1 MKIRIKTLVDVTRT
15 DVRRKGQ
22 GDDQKWHQQQNY
34 QTLLQTINL
43 RNLIESNDDP
53 FVETCDVTNQFGST
67 YKGEHKVWTYEFE
80 VDHADAYTNNGDPV
94 GFLKDDLEQVP
105 VLGGLT
111 ETVPAPKMFVLN
123 HKGKSNITVDVINN
137 IEGNN

>member
-22 GDDQKWHQQQNY
+22 GDEQKLLQQQNY
-34 QTLLQTINL
+34 QTLQQIINL
-43 RNLIESNDDP
+43 RNLIDNNDDP
-53 FVETCDVTNQFGST
+53 FVETRDVTGEFGSS

-80 VDHADAYTNNGDPV
+80 VDHADAYNDGEDPV
-94 GFLKDDLEQVP
+94 GLLKQDMEQIP

-111 ETVPAPKMFVLN
+111 ETVPAPKMFVVN
-123 HKGKSNITVDVINN
+123 HKGKSNIT
-137 IEGNN
+137 IEVV

>member
-1 MKIRIKTLVDVTRT
+1 MKIRIKTLVDITRT
-15 DVRRKGQ
+15 DIRRRDQ
-22 GDDQKWHQQQNY
+22 GDEQKWHQQQNY

-67 YKGEHKVWTYEFE
+67 YKGEHKVWTYEFK
-80 VDHADAYTNNGDPV
+80 VDHADAYMNNGDPV
-94 GFLKDDLEQVP
+94 GFLKEDLEQIP

-123 HKGKSNITVDVINN
+123 NKGKSNITVEVINN
-137 IEGNN
+137 TEGNN

>member
-1 MKIRIKTLVDVTRT
+1 MKIRIKTLVDITRT
-15 DVRRKGQ
+15 DIRRRDQ
-22 GDDQKWHQQQNY
+22 GDEQKWNQQQNY

-53 FVETCDVTNQFGST
+53 FVETRDVTGEFGST

-80 VDHADAYTNNGDPV
+80 TEHSDAYTNNGDPV

-123 HKGKSNITVDVINN
+123 HKGKSNITVEVINN
-137 IEGNN
+137 FEGEN

>member
-1 MKIRIKTLVDVTRT
+1 MKIRIKTLVDITRT
-15 DVRRKGQ
+15 DIRRRDQ
-22 GDDQKWHQQQNY
+22 GDEQKWHQQQNY

>member
-22 GDDQKWHQQQNY
+22 GDEQKLLQQQNY
-34 QTLLQTINL
+34 QTLQQIINL
-43 RNLIESNDDP
+43 RNLIDNNDDP
-53 FVETCDVTNQFGST
+53 FVETRDVTGEFGSS

-80 VDHADAYTNNGDPV
+80 VDHNDAYNDGEDPV
-94 GFLKDDLEQVP
+94 GLLKQDMEQIP

-111 ETVPAPKMFVLN
+111 ETVPAPKMFVVN
-123 HKGKSNITVDVINN
+123 HKGKSNIT
-137 IEGNN
+137 IEVV

>member
-22 GDDQKWHQQQNY
+22 GDEQKLHQQQNY
-34 QTLLQTINL
+34 QTLQQIINL
-43 RNLIESNDDP
+43 RNLIDANDDP
-53 FVETCDVTNQFGST
+53 YIETRDVTGEFGTS
-67 YKGEHKVWTYEFE
+67 YKGEHKVWTYEFK
-80 VDHADAYTNNGDPV
+80 VDHADAYMNNGDPV
-94 GFLKDDLEQVP
+94 GFLKEDLEQIP

-123 HKGKSNITVDVINN
+123 NKGKSNITVEVINN
-137 IEGNN
+137 FEGNN

>member
-22 GDDQKWHQQQNY
+22 GDEQKLLQQQNY
-34 QTLLQTINL
+34 QTLQQIINL
-43 RNLIESNDDP
+43 RNLIDNNDDP
-53 FVETCDVTNQFGST
+53 FVETRDVTGEFGSS

-80 VDHADAYTNNGDPV
+80 VDHADAYNDGKDQV
-94 GFLKDDLEQVP
+94 GLLKDDLEQIP

-111 ETVPAPKMFVLN
+111 ETVPTPKMFVVN
-123 HKGKSNITVDVINN
+123 NKGKSNITVEVV
-137 IEGNN
+137 

>member
-22 GDDQKWHQQQNY
+22 GDEQKWHQQQNY

-43 RNLIESNDDP
+43 RNLIDNNDDP
-53 FVETCDVTNQFGST
+53 YVETRDVTGEFGSS
-67 YKGEHKVWTYEFE
+67 YKGEHKVWTYEFA
-80 VDHADAYTNNGDPV
+80 VDHADAYNDGKDPV
-94 GFLKDDLEQVP
+94 GLLKQDIEQVP
-105 VLGGLT
+105 VLGGLA
-111 ETVPAPKMFVLN
+111 ETVPTPKMFVLN
-123 HKGKSNITVDVINN
+123 NKGKSNITVEVINN

>member
-1 MKIRIKTLVDVTRT
+1 MKIRIKTLVDITRT
-15 DVRRKGQ
+15 DIRRRDQ
-22 GDDQKWHQQQNY
+22 GDEQKWHQQQNY

-67 YKGEHKVWTYEFE
+67 YKGEHKVWTYEFD

>member
-22 GDDQKWHQQQNY
+22 GEDLKLLQQQNY
-34 QTLLQTINL
+34 QTLQQIINL
-43 RNLIESNDDP
+43 RNLIDNNDDP
-53 FVETCDVTNQFGST
+53 YVETRDVTGEFGSS
-67 YKGEHKVWTYEFE
+67 YKGQHKVWTYEFE
-80 VDHADAYTNNGDPV
+80 VDHADAYAMENDPL
-94 GFLKDDLEQVP
+94 GLLKEDLEQIP

-111 ETVPAPKMFVLN
+111 ETVPAPKMFILN

-137 IEGNN
+137 FEGNN